1 MDPKKLPMPKSA
13 GIVVGVYLF
22 FTLLGTTVAWVFS

>member
-1 MDPKKLPMPKSA
+1 MDPKKLTMSKSV
-13 GIVVGVYLF
+13 GIVVSVYLF